1 MVVPVLFRRRLGAV
15 AAGICG
21 AFLARP
27 RQAAAASLPPALY
40 SSAGQYIAFQP
51 KPLVPTHPIETS
63 NRSSIDFG
71 RYRGKVVIVNFWAT
85 WCPPCVHEMPAL
97 DRLAESAANTDFV
110 VLPIAIDDGG
120 ESAIRVF
127 YHRLGL
133 THLGIY
139 VDPHQKVGSF
149 DKNTHRHAIFP
160 LHVLPTTYFIDPS
173 GHIAGYIPGV
183 VQWESTKVTKLLRYL
198 AAH

>member
-1 MVVPVLFRRRLGAV
+1 MVVTALSRRRLGIV
-15 AAGICG
+15 TAGICG
-21 AFLARP
+21 TFMGRP
-27 RQAAAASLPPALY
+27 RQAAADTLPPEIHG
-40 SSAGQYIAFQP
+40 SAGQYIALQP
-51 KPLVPTHPIETS
+51 RPLVPAHPIKTS
-63 NRSSIDFG
+63 SGSMIDFG
-71 RYRGKVVIVNFWAT
+71 RYRGKVVIANFWAT

-97 DRLAESAANTDFV
+97 NRLAASTGNTDFV

-120 ESAIRVF
+120 KSAIRIF

-139 VDPHQKVGSF
+139 VDPHQEVGSF
-149 DKNTHRHAIFP
+149 DQDNHGHAIFP

-173 GHIAGYIPGV
+173 GRIAGYVPGV
-183 VQWESTKVTKLLRYL
+183 VRWNSEKVVELIRYL